1 MGSGRLPGEAA
12 VKGVLLFAV
21 VAAAGC
27 GATRAVPVCAPHD
40 TLCQAQLGR
49 MADPSCKNGKGG
61 NDKCLDPRAPP

>member
-1 MGSGRLPGEAA
+1 VGSGWLSGGTA
-12 VKGVLLFAV
+12 VRGLLALLL

-27 GATRAVPVCAPHD
+27 GARALPVCAPHD

-49 MADPSCKNGKGG
+49 MADPACKNGKAG